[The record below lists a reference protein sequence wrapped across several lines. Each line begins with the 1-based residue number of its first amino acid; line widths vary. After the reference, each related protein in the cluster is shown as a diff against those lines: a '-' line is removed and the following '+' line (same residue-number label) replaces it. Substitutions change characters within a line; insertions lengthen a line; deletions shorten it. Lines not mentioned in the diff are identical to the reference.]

1 MPQSKVV
8 ATLPF
13 SAAATLPARNTSR
26 ALRYARALPYD
37 CRGPATLSFVEASVK
52 RQAAEVVGDAYTELL
67 EEATD
72 LARSLGC
79 EVRRRLLGGAVG
91 GGARW
96 ENGRLR
102 IVLDVESSPR
112 RRLEAVADALRGDH
126 RLVRTPMSEELAKYL
141 SPRRAA

>member
-13 SAAATLPARNTSR
+13 SAAATLPARNSSR
-26 ALRYARALPYD
+26 ALRYD
-37 CRGPATLSFVEASVK
+37 GRGPSTLSFVEASAK
-52 RQAAEVVGDAYTELL
+52 RQAAEVVGDAYSELL

-96 ENGRLR
+96 ERGKLR

-112 RRLEAVADALRGDH
+112 RRLEAIADALRGDH
-126 RLVRTPMSEELAKYL
+126 RLARTPMSDELAKYL

>member
-1 MPQSKVV
+1 MPQSTVV

-13 SAAATLPARNTSR
+13 SAAATLPARSTAR
-26 ALRYARALPYD
+26 ALRFD
-37 CRGPATLSFVEASVK
+37 SRGPATLSFAEASAK
-52 RQAAEVVGDAYTELL
+52 RQAAEVIGDAYTELL

-72 LARSLGC
+72 VARRLGC
-79 EVRRRLLGGAVG
+79 EVRRRLLGGAVA

-96 ENGRLR
+96 ERGKLR

-112 RRLEAVADALRGDH
+112 RRLEVVADALRGDH
-126 RLVRTPMSEELAKYL
+126 RLARTSMSDELARYL

>member
-1 MPQSKVV
+1 MPRSTVV

-13 SAAATLPARNTSR
+13 SAAATFSRRADRR
-26 ALRYARALPYD
+26 ALRFAD
-37 CRGPATLSFVEASVK
+37 DGPATLSFVEASAQ
-52 RQAAEVVGDAYTELL
+52 RQAAEVIGDAYSELL

-72 LARSLGC
+72 LARCLGC

-96 ENGRLR
+96 EGGRLR

-112 RRLEAVADALRGDH
+112 RRLEALADALRGDH
-126 RLVRTPMSEELAKYL
+126 RLARTPMSDELAKYL